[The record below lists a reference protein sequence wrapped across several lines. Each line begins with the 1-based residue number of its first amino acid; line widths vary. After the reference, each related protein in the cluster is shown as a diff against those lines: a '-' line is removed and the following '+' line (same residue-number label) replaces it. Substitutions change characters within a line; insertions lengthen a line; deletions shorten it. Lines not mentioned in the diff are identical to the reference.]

1 MNLTLKANSP
11 EKTQIIGKMLGKLCQ
26 GGEVFCLEGELGSG
40 KTTFTKGLGQGLGVK
55 EEISSPTFILE
66 RQYQAREGLE
76 FYHLDLYR
84 LQIPQ
89 ELEELNFFEIINNPK
104 AVVAIEWPEMIKN
117 LLDKNYCLVS
127 FYYLGEK
134 SRQVTLRGFGKKY
147 EAILKKLKKTL

>member
-1 MNLTLKANSP
+1 MELNLKVNSA

-40 KTTFTKGLGQGLGVK
+40 KTTFTKGLGQGLGVR

-66 RQYQAREGLE
+66 RQYSTRGGLE

-84 LQIPQ
+84 LQDPQ

-104 AVVAIEWPEMIKN
+104 TVVAIEWPEMIKN
-117 LLDKNYCLVS
+117 FLDKNYCLVS